1 MAVEFTRV
9 SGTYYTANGQQ
20 KSIQL
25 KIGIDK
31 SNPTNPPYVVE
42 GNNTDNILYTWNSA
56 TKKWDPT
63 GSKDS
68 SLPITIPTG
77 GVVPKYG
84 DFLGINESMFTNNT
98 TAIINKF
105 SDQTKELWYNSNTYQ
120 PFNTWRNRQTTAQS
134 SADSASLS
142 LSEENTP
149 DQITGEDKRDWEREE
164 KGTYVYPLQLRDNNQ
179 DYIEFNIIEYKTRR
193 PDASRGNLSFLP
205 RESIK
210 KPKKKIILPIQ
221 PSITDSN
228 TVDWN
233 SGQINP
239 VELAAVGLSNQLMNP
254 TTNTDIE
261 ASLSAIAS
269 ALTLDQNAQ
278 KAVRLYL
285 QQKAVGI
292 NGLLSRIG
300 GAVLNP
306 NLELLFQGP
315 TLRPFNFNFRLS
327 PRSDIEALEVN
338 RIIRAF
344 KESMSVKTTDR
355 ELFLAAP
362 YVYDIKYV
370 NRYGGGS
377 DNHPSINR
385 IKTCALKSCNVD
397 YTPDGSY
404 MTFKHESAP
413 MTSYSLSLQFQEL
426 EPVTSKD
433 YNMPIEEIGF

>member
-9 SGTYYTANGQQ
+9 SGKYSTANGQQ
-20 KSIQL
+20 KSIPL
-25 KIGIDK
+25 KIGIDE
-31 SNPTNPPYVVE
+31 SNPANPPYIVD
-42 GNNTDNILYTWNSA
+42 GNNTNNILYTWNST

-63 GSKDS
+63 GSKDA
-68 SLPITIPTG
+68 SLPITLPTG
-77 GVVPKYG
+77 GVAPKYG

-105 SDQTKELWYNSNTYQ
+105 SDQRKELWYNSNTYQ
-120 PFNTWRNRQTTAQS
+120 PFNTWRNRQTTVQS

-142 LSEENTP
+142 LSDENTP
-149 DQITGEDKRDWEREE
+149 DQITGEYKRDWEREE
-164 KGTYVYPLQLRDNNQ
+164 GIYIYPLELRNNNQ
-179 DYIEFNIIEYKTRR
+179 DYIEFDIIEYKTRR

-210 KPKKKIILPIQ
+210 KQKKKIILPIQ

-254 TTNTDIE
+254 KTNTDIE
-261 ASLSAIAS
+261 DTLGAITS

-315 TLRPFNFNFRLS
+315 TLRPFSFNFRLS
-327 PRSDIEALEVN
+327 PRRYKEALEVKQ
-338 RIIRAF
+338 IIRAF

-362 YVYDIKYV
+362 YVYDIRYV
-370 NRYGGGS
+370 NRYDGGS
-377 DNHPSINR
+377 NNHPSINR
-385 IKTCALKSCNVD
+385 IKTCVLKSCSVD

-404 MTFKHESAP
+404 MTFNHKSAP